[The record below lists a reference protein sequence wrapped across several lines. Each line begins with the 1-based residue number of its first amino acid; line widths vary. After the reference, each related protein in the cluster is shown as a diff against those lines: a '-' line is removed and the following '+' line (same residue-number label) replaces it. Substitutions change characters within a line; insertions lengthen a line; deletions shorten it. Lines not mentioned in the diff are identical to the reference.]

1 MIHIHAVNRPEVPPL
16 ALPDRFRTEVVYF
29 MTPPDELGITEVPAN
44 HYWINLENARQW
56 LEDYVIEVVS
66 PLAAD
71 AKAEMELT
79 DYQESWLEW
88 LLEHQ
93 VEHIRID

>member
-1 MIHIHAVNRPEVPPL
+1 MIRIHAADRPEVTPL
-16 ALPDRFRTEVVYF
+16 EMPERFKTEVVYF
-29 MTPPDELGITEVPAN
+29 MTPPDELGIKHPPPN
-44 HYWINLENARQW
+44 HYWINLDKAQQW
-56 LEDYVIEVVS
+56 LDDYVIEVVS

-79 DYQESWLEW
+79 DYQEAWLEW

-93 VEHIRID
+93 VDHIHIQ